1 MGLLIFFFTVSITV
15 SFLCSLFEAALLSTS
30 PSYVEVKA
38 QEKSWVGLR
47 LQEMKSNVDIP
58 LSAILTLNTIAHT
71 AGAIGVGV
79 QATKV
84 FGEHSISLL
93 GLETNIEGVIAALMT
108 LAILVLSEL
117 LPKSIGAAYWKKLTG
132 FTVHSLHFLIIVL
145 YPFVW
150 MSKFITTLIKKEENG
165 SVLSRTEISAM
176 ADMGAKEGIIE
187 ESEHTIIKNLM
198 KFRKIQAYDIMTPRT
213 VVKAAH
219 EDMTIQEF
227 YDQNPDLRFSRI
239 PVYTENVDQVTGFI
253 LKDQLLSK
261 IINKEGHEPLKSIAR
276 SLPGVTEEI
285 PVPDLFE
292 QMMSNQQQIVM
303 VHDEYGG
310 MAGIVTM
317 EDIMETLLGLEIVDE
332 MDDTEDMQ
340 VLARKNWEMR
350 AKRLGLIQ
358 KNSDS
363 NSASEDAAADED
375 QPVEN

>member
-1 MGLLIFFFTVSITV
+1 
-15 SFLCSLFEAALLSTS
+15 
-30 PSYVEVKA
+30 
-38 QEKSWVGLR
+38 
-47 LQEMKSNVDIP
+47 MKSNVDIP

-317 EDIMETLLGLEIVDE
+317 EDIMETL
-332 MDDTEDMQ
+332 
-340 VLARKNWEMR
+340 
-350 AKRLGLIQ
+350 
-358 KNSDS
+358 
-363 NSASEDAAADED
+363 
-375 QPVEN
+375 

>member
-150 MSKFITTLIKKEENG
+150 MSKFITTL
-165 SVLSRTEISAM
+165 
-176 ADMGAKEGIIE
+176 
-187 ESEHTIIKNLM
+187 
-198 KFRKIQAYDIMTPRT
+198 
-213 VVKAAH
+213 
-219 EDMTIQEF
+219 
-227 YDQNPDLRFSRI
+227 
-239 PVYTENVDQVTGFI
+239 
-253 LKDQLLSK
+253 
-261 IINKEGHEPLKSIAR
+261 
-276 SLPGVTEEI
+276 
-285 PVPDLFE
+285 
-292 QMMSNQQQIVM
+292 
-303 VHDEYGG
+303 
-310 MAGIVTM
+310 
-317 EDIMETLLGLEIVDE
+317 
-332 MDDTEDMQ
+332 
-340 VLARKNWEMR
+340 
-350 AKRLGLIQ
+350 
-358 KNSDS
+358 
-363 NSASEDAAADED
+363 
-375 QPVEN
+375 

>member
-1 MGLLIFFFTVSITV
+1 MGLLILFFTVSITV

-47 LQEMKSNVDIP
+47 LQEMKSNIDIP

-84 FGEHSISLL
+84 FGERAIYIL
-93 GLETNIEGVIAALMT
+93 GIKTNIEGVIAAGMT
-108 LAILVLSEL
+108 LAILVISEL
-117 LPKSIGAAYWKKLTG
+117 LPKTIGAAYWKKLTG
-132 FTVHSLHFLIIVL
+132 FTVRSLHVLIILV

-150 MSKFITTLIKKEENG
+150 MSKFITNLIKKDEND

-187 ESEHTIIKNLM
+187 QSEHTIIKNLM
-198 KFRKIQAYDIMTPRT
+198 KFRKIQAEDIMTPRT
-213 VVKAAH
+213 VVKAAR

-239 PVYTENVDQVTGFI
+239 PVYTENVDQVSGFI
-253 LKDQLLSK
+253 LKDQVLSK
-261 IINKEGHEPLKSIAR
+261 IINQEGEEPLKSIAR
-276 SLPGVTEEI
+276 PLPGVTEEI

-292 QMMSNQQQIVM
+292 KMMNNQQQIVM

-340 VLARKNWEMR
+340 VLARKNWEQR
-350 AKRLGLIQ
+350 AKRLGLIDENREE
-358 KNSDS
+358 KNPDQES
-363 NSASEDAAADED
+363 NPD
-375 QPVEN
+375 QPEID